1 MILTGVDPDI
11 LGDQLMLTNNRFPT
25 ALKEIIKRQL
35 SLALSMDN
43 GTALP
48 CLYKSYKGQPIWM
61 NGFFCR
67 YSRQTFH
74 VSDVKFKPQ
83 ANDRFSVNELS
94 KYIGITVYISGDKM
108 VFEAIKMMQNII
120 GTDNKKRI
128 VRTAIFQSD
137 SFYRSK
143 RLAQKSTPKK
153 NFKQGD
159 VVFLHIR
166 VTYRKSF
173 GSATETFVILEVIV
187 RDDECVQYRL
197 GNERGVLSS
206 LQQKGDLHLCKTN
219 DALFSSLQS
228 VHSKWVEKKL
238 PKITE
243 PGKLKKSRNKKCD
256 VPLIELINNDTNPL
270 ERSWMKNYPRSA
282 LNALKQQWMFRKDK
296 IVFSGLKNFLNR
308 SLTTDEEYIMNYFFN
323 DTGNEENAI
332 AAYYGTYTVTHSAIM
347 RLSPTT
353 RRTNNS
359 QRSNWLCDM
368 TVNTFIHM
376 IMKEEKEISMFV
388 VDSLYFGVTAG
399 KRNMIR
405 NSTLDKKPKGIFSFD
420 KLFFIVNESEQ
431 HWACVLVDFLKNE
444 IEYLDSLNGRGAA
457 YVDLVIVN
465 LKNEWKNLRQD
476 KTRARSLP
484 AKAKFPNLKRKRD
497 RTLPSQTNGY
507 DCGIFCVYFILYRAL
522 TIEVDF
528 SQTDADK
535 LREHLLLAL
544 LVQDA
549 KYI

>member
-1 MILTGVDPDI
+1 
-11 LGDQLMLTNNRFPT
+11 MLTNNRFPT

-43 GTALP
+43 GTALS

-83 ANDRFSVNELS
+83 VNDRFSVNELS

-173 GSATETFVILEVIV
+173 GSASETFV
-187 RDDECVQYRL
+187 
-197 GNERGVLSS
+197 
-206 LQQKGDLHLCKTN
+206 
-219 DALFSSLQS
+219 
-228 VHSKWVEKKL
+228 
-238 PKITE
+238 
-243 PGKLKKSRNKKCD
+243 
-256 VPLIELINNDTNPL
+256 PLIDLINNDTNPL

-296 IVFSGLKNFLNR
+296 IVFSGLKKFLNR
-308 SLTTDEEYIMNYFFN
+308 SLTTDEECIMNYFSN
-323 DTGNEENAI
+323 DSGNEENAI
-332 AAYYGTYTVTHSAIM
+332 AAY
-347 RLSPTT
+347 
-353 RRTNNS
+353 
-359 QRSNWLCDM
+359 
-368 TVNTFIHM
+368 
-376 IMKEEKEISMFV
+376 
-388 VDSLYFGVTAG
+388 
-399 KRNMIR
+399 
-405 NSTLDKKPKGIFSFD
+405 
-420 KLFFIVNESEQ
+420 
-431 HWACVLVDFLKNE
+431 
-444 IEYLDSLNGRGAA
+444 
-457 YVDLVIVN
+457 
-465 LKNEWKNLRQD
+465 
-476 KTRARSLP
+476 
-484 AKAKFPNLKRKRD
+484 
-497 RTLPSQTNGY
+497 
-507 DCGIFCVYFILYRAL
+507 
-522 TIEVDF
+522 
-528 SQTDADK
+528 
-535 LREHLLLAL
+535 
-544 LVQDA
+544 
-549 KYI
+549 